1 LSGKYKYMILL
12 GDGMSDRP
20 LVELGGRTP
29 LEEAKTPNM
38 DSIASRGVIGL
49 VRTIPE
55 GMVKG
60 SDIANLSV
68 LGYDPA
74 SIYTGRSPLEAA
86 GMGVEMGPD
95 DVAFRCNLVT
105 LGVAGPNGV
114 VTDLPPGELDPGWLM
129 VDFAGGHPTAEEAE
143 RVVDSLAAGLKEEGV
158 ELHLGVSYR
167 HLLVWREGIDKLEVE
182 PPHDLTDRPVG
193 DGWPKGPAADKVL
206 GIISRSMGILSDHP
220 VNRER
225 LKGGK
230 SPVNSVWLWGQ
241 GRRPALPAFFNR
253 YGLKGAMITAVDLL
267 RGIGVSLGFKV
278 INVPGATG
286 YLDTNYEGKAQYA
299 LDALGDVD
307 LVYVHV
313 EAPDEASHGGS
324 LTDKIR
330 AIEDFDAKVVGPV
343 LEGLESAG
351 PCRVM
356 VLPDHA
362 TPLAMKTHSGDPVP
376 FAAMDSRSSGSGS
389 GLGYSE
395 KSALGTGLKMENGHE
410 LMGRFINWDLDD
422 FAKSHQRTR

>member
-1 LSGKYKYMILL
+1 MSENYKYMILL

-20 LVELGGRTP
+20 LVELDGKTP

-38 DSIASRGVIGL
+38 DSISSRGVIGL
-49 VRTIPE
+49 ARTIPE

-86 GMGVEMGPD
+86 GMGVEMHPD

-105 LGVAGPNGV
+105 LGVAGENGI
-114 VTDLPPGELDPGWLM
+114 VTDLPPGELDPDWIM

-143 RVVDSLAAGLKEEGV
+143 GIVISLANGLKEEGV

-167 HLLVWREGIDKLEVE
+167 HLLVWREGIEELEVE
-182 PPHDLTDRPVG
+182 APHDITDCPVG
-193 DGWPKGPAADKVL
+193 DGWPKGPAAAKVL

-220 VNRER
+220 VNSER
-225 LKGGK
+225 HKAGK

-241 GRRPALPAFFNR
+241 GKRPVLSTFIDR
-253 YGLKGAMITAVDLL
+253 YGLTGAMITAVDLL
-267 RGIGVSLGFKV
+267 RGIGVSLGFKI

-299 LDALGDVD
+299 LDALADVD

-324 LTDKIR
+324 LSDKIR

-343 LEGLESAG
+343 LEGLESVG

-376 FAAMDSRSSGSGS
+376 FAAMDSRSSTSGS
-389 GLGYSE
+389 GLRYSE
-395 KSALGTGLKMENGHE
+395 KSAFDTGLKIENGHE

-422 FAKSHQRTR
+422 FAKSHQRAR